1 MTIEPTEVVTWV
13 KVERPVFDLFGILV
27 SSLTFATLAVVV
39 AMCLGGVF
47 GLFLIRR
54 NRAYAEQPL
63 AALHLGNSSG

>member
-27 SSLTFATLAVVV
+27 SSLTFALLAVVV

-54 NRAYAEQPL
+54 NRTHADQSLPT
-63 AALHLGNSSG
+63 LHLGHGS